1 MVIKLNEKVRRECC
15 NMSCQKQSHIFI
27 FICLL
32 PLLFPKHL
40 IFFLQ
45 IITQLKDVDDSK
57 FKYER
62 IVTSLLEWIIRKIV
76 ELDSRKFPNSLDG
89 IQKLLIQFKKYRT
102 EEKPPK

>member
-1 MVIKLNEKVRRECC
+1 M
-15 NMSCQKQSHIFI
+15 
-27 FICLL
+27 
-32 PLLFPKHL
+32 
-40 IFFLQ
+40 
-45 IITQLKDVDDSK
+45 DDSK